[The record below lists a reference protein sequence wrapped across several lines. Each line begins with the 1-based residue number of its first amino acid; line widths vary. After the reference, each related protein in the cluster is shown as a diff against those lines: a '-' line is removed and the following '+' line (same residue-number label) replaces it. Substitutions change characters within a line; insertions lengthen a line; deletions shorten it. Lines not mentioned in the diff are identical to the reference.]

1 MSEFMCFR
9 SRALLSV
16 IMRVEKVIWGKR
28 DKCSEDTKAEADL
41 GIEGKLN
48 WMLHCSLRGGDSG
61 IKGS

>member
-1 MSEFMCFR
+1 
-9 SRALLSV
+9 
-16 IMRVEKVIWGKR
+16 MRVEKVIWGKR